1 MTDLPGGLG
10 KAHGTS
16 ERYIPQRLSTVLFD
30 LDDTLL
36 NCFATRA
43 SALQSVFTDVGI
55 HGISGEDF
63 MRDTRGGQLLE
74 LLYDLERRQGQEL
87 NLLDRYRSAYWTQ
100 SPGLISLYPGVKHML
115 QKLHGHGVKLGIVT
129 QKVRAFELNGRL
141 AGASRELEEVGVAG
155 LFSVVVGF
163 EDVSNYKPHPEGVEL
178 ALKRL
183 GAGLR
188 ETLMVGDSTADIG
201 AAKAAG
207 CWSCH
212 ATWGRSVVGDPQGD
226 LGADMVAETP
236 EALSGLSFLD
246 SR

>member
-141 AGASRELEEVGVAG
+141 AGASRELEEVSVAG

-226 LGADMVAETP
+226 LGADMVAKTP